1 MTRVQVKNIFASFI
15 VIMLAVGFFAIPQP
29 AKAGCCVVGGAM
41 TTDFC
46 DATNTCPAG
55 TGGSSTAATCDT
67 NATACTPGTPTT
79 GGTTSG
85 GGSTKGPSLTNPLE
99 GTCKAGTTGQ
109 QCLQLIV
116 GNVIKGAL
124 GVTGSIALLMIVW
137 GGFLW
142 LTSMGNSERVEKGK
156 STLIWATL
164 GLVLIFGAYAITSFV
179 IEKIVLGK

>member
-1 MTRVQVKNIFASFI
+1 MTRMQVKNIFASLI
-15 VIMLAVGFFAIPQP
+15 VIVLAAGIFSIPEP
-29 AKAGCCVVGGAM
+29 VNAGCCVVGGKT

-46 DATNTCPAG
+46 DATNACPAG

-67 NATACTPGTPTT
+67 AATACTAGTPTT
-79 GGTTSG
+79 GGTTTG
-85 GGSTKGPSLTNPLE
+85 GGSTKGASLTNPLE

-124 GVTGSIALLMIVW
+124 GITGSIALLMIVW

-142 LTSMGNSERVEKGK
+142 LTSMGNGEKVEKGK
-156 STLIWATL
+156 NTLIWATL

-179 IEKIVLGK
+179 IEKLVLGK